1 MKAKKL
7 TFLWVMLLVVCQLSA
22 QEEFFDDVYFSTKV
36 QKKEQQTEQPTSQK
50 RQAVDKSNETTIVT
64 TARRVEQPA
73 VAASSEVQ
81 NGRDVDEYNRRY
93 SGVAVEE
100 PYEEDE
106 TTVSTENRA
115 SQRRSDT
122 EYTERIVRYHSPSKI
137 TIAGADQVDLYLS
150 DGYYGYGYDTDYSD
164 GRTNVNVSVNVGSPF
179 SSWYS
184 PWYSWYD
191 PWFYSSWYSPWY
203 YSYWYSPR
211 WSWGWSWGGFYA
223 GWYDPW
229 YYNSW
234 YAWHGPAY
242 WSPGYWAVAIGDTI
256 IIMPLLI
263 ATVKVDDLLT
273 SVMEADEVP
282 TVVIGP
288 VTHVAIR

>member
-36 QKKEQQTEQPTSQK
+36 QKKEQQTEQPKSQK
-50 RQAVDKSNETTIVT
+50 RQAVDKSDETTIVT

-150 DGYYGYGYDTDYSD
+150 DGYYGYG
-164 GRTNVNVSVNVGSPF
+164 
-179 SSWYS
+179 
-184 PWYSWYD
+184 
-191 PWFYSSWYSPWY
+191 
-203 YSYWYSPR
+203 
-211 WSWGWSWGGFYA
+211 
-223 GWYDPW
+223 
-229 YYNSW
+229 
-234 YAWHGPAY
+234 
-242 WSPGYWAVAIGDTI
+242 
-256 IIMPLLI
+256 
-263 ATVKVDDLLT
+263 
-273 SVMEADEVP
+273 
-282 TVVIGP
+282 
-288 VTHVAIR
+288 